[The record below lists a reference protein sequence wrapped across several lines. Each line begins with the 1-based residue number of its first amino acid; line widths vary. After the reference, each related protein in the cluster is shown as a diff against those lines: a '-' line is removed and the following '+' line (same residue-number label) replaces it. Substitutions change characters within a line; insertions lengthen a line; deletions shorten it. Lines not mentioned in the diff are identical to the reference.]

1 VVQVFSIR
9 DLEETSG
16 VPRTTIHYYLR
27 HGLLPRPQKVAAS
40 RSLYTEEHL
49 QILNRIRE
57 LKEQGRNLAEI
68 EAELQHRVDEANEA
82 TVDLAAQEYERVHN
96 RILALAAREFSAKG
110 YKNTHVTDIMRE
122 IGITA
127 SVFYAHFPSKRLLL
141 AECVSELVDGALQF
155 VDSKEEVI
163 NDPAER
169 LLWLVFAHSRVFDLG
184 SAALAVTRVEG
195 VQEDDGDLSKPIEE
209 GLVRVVQHIMSD
221 IAQVVPSGSHASS
234 VPDELLAH
242 SLFGAFEQTVFRA
255 ESDDKYTRKDL
266 LRTHLWLFL
275 AAQAARSGEID
286 IDARLA
292 GYEGLISQLATQM
305 PELPAS
311 LQF

>member
-1 VVQVFSIR
+1 
-9 DLEETSG
+9 
-16 VPRTTIHYYLR
+16 
-27 HGLLPRPQKVAAS
+27 
-40 RSLYTEEHL
+40 
-49 QILNRIRE
+49 
-57 LKEQGRNLAEI
+57 
-68 EAELQHRVDEANEA
+68 
-82 TVDLAAQEYERVHN
+82 
-96 RILALAAREFSAKG
+96 
-110 YKNTHVTDIMRE
+110 
-122 IGITA
+122 
-127 SVFYAHFPSKRLLL
+127 
-141 AECVSELVDGALQF
+141 
-155 VDSKEEVI
+155 
-163 NDPAER
+163 
-169 LLWLVFAHSRVFDLG
+169 LVFAHSRVFDLG